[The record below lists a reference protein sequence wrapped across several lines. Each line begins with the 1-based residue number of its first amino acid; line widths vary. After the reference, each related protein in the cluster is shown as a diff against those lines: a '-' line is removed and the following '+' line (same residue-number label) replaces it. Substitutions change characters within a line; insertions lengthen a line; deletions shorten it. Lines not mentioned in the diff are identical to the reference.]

1 MTQEETFSLLT
12 PRYLRGELS
21 EAETA
26 EFEAYLNGNPDF
38 QADIN
43 FQRNLMAARPD
54 KGDASDL
61 EFGWARLSR
70 SIDNLDTESSVAVS
84 SKRKPKNTA
93 IFPAMWKAA
102 ALVLACTSIGQAL
115 YITNSQTEQHYQLA
129 SEAEAPGVTL
139 QISFETDVNVK
150 DVSEFLVSHKSQIIS
165 GPSKLGIYTLSFSDN
180 EACSSMISTLTLKE
194 NLVDTYTSCSTN
206 PEG

>member
-26 EFEAYLNGNPDF
+26 EFEAYLNENPDF

-84 SKRKPKNTA
+84 SKRKHKNIA
-93 IFPAMWKAA
+93 IFPTMWKAA

-115 YITNSQTEQHYQLA
+115 YITNSQTDQHYQLA

-194 NLVDTYTSCSTN
+194 NLVDSYTSCSTN